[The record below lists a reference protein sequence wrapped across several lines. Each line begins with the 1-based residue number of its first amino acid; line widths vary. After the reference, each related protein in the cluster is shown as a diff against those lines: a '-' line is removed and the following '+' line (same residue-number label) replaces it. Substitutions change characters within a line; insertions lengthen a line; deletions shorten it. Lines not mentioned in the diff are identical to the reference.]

1 MKRNSRRASLT
12 TMASIAAARQLHW
25 RGKGEDTMTKL
36 RNAFAALADGTAEEI
51 VFDHTVRKMDVA
63 IVWSEE
69 FDRPLVQPLQ
79 EAREALDRCN
89 AIFCRHGRYGFD
101 GLGLQAMRA
110 AVVAYERFVRTR
122 TPQQLCDAFSEA
134 LARSHRWDAADE
146 GFLR

>member
-1 MKRNSRRASLT
+1 MKRNSRLASLT

-25 RGKGEDTMTKL
+25 RGSGEETMTKL
-36 RNAFAALADGTAEEI
+36 RNALAALADGTAEEI

-101 GLGLQAMRA
+101 GLGLQAMRNA
-110 AVVAYERFVRTR
+110 LGAYEQFVRMR